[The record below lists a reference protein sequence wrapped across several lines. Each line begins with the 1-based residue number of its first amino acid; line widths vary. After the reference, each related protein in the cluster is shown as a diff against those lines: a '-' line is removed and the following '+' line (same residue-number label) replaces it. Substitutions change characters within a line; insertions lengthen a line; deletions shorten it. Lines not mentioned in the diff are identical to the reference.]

1 MREQRKG
8 RIYVALAAIAWSTAG
23 LLQRELTVSTA
34 TQVAGRALF
43 AAVGLLVYIA
53 VTERDI
59 RHAFRAIGAGG
70 LGVAACAAVS
80 SAAFLVALNHAP
92 VANVLFWQALA
103 PVFAAALGTL
113 LGDPVSRRT
122 WVAMFAAVAGV
133 AVMVGGPGGAGLFG
147 QVLSFVVSASFAGVI
162 VIARHRRDVSMAPA
176 MCLSQ
181 IAVLVCFA
189 PFASTEAIGALDL
202 VLLAA
207 LGLTQIGLGFV
218 FLTIGSRLIPAGE
231 VALITLLEVVLGPLW
246 VWVFLSEKPSTSTL
260 VGGAIVLAAVAFEA
274 VANPEPPP
282 SPV

>member
-1 MREQRKG
+1 MSEQRRG

-53 VTERDI
+53 ATEHDAR
-59 RHAFRAIGAGG
+59 RAFRAIGAGG

-80 SAAFLVALNHAP
+80 SSAFLVALNHAP

-122 WVAMFAAVAGV
+122 WFAMSAAVAGV
-133 AVMVGGPGGAGLFG
+133 AVMVGGPGGAGPLG
-147 QVLSFVVSASFAGVI
+147 QALSFVVSASFAGVI

-181 IAVLVCFA
+181 IAVLACFA
-189 PFASTEAIGALDL
+189 PFSSTGPIGTLD
-202 VLLAA
+202 VALLAT

-246 VWVFLSEKPSTSTL
+246 VWVFLSEQPATATL
-260 VGGAIVLAAVAFEA
+260 VGGAIVLAAVAVEA
-274 VANPEPPP
+274 RADPEPPP